1 MLCKTAIGTTV
12 LKGVNFTQTIA
23 QKQLERGLADNIR
36 WQGNSGAKLGFM
48 TWKEFIYPSP
58 KLQELYRLALCICGA
73 TILLGAWQDLNYHWG
88 LLTVIPFLFIYQFG
102 SYLTHSRLISKSK
115 KQVLSIGMEF
125 IDGVIAGA
133 LIALVGFD
141 PIITLA
147 LGSTFLITIVGSMK
161 PTAPLDIGG
170 TFIGLLTGYW
180 LLPITID
187 PGTAVQ
193 LMILLIAFAYCLL
206 NTNMARHTHFLLADQ
221 HDSVLRQNDW
231 LTLRTFHLSKYLSPA
246 LRKAILT
253 GKDVKAGT
261 QEKTLTVFFSDMEG
275 FTKLAENLD
284 PEQLTALL
292 NTYLTEMSEI
302 AFRFGGTVDKVI
314 GDSIMVFFGD
324 PESRG
329 VRSDAISCVSMALSM
344 KKAMTE
350 LQARWV
356 IEGIANPPALRMGI
370 NSGVCK
376 VGNFGTENRLD
387 YTLLGRAVNLASRL
401 ESSAQS
407 HEILVS
413 RDTYDLIKD
422 AVKCIDKG
430 QILVKG
436 FADPVNV
443 FSVVDLHKNLASSQ
457 PKKRQAVV

>member
-1 MLCKTAIGTTV
+1 M
-12 LKGVNFTQTIA
+12 NFTQTTT
-23 QKQLERGLADNIR
+23 QKQLESGLTDNIR
-36 WQGNSGAKLGFM
+36 WRADSGAKLSFM

-58 KLQELYRLALCICGA
+58 KLQELYRLALCICAA

-88 LLTVIPFLFIYQFG
+88 LLTVLPFLFIYQFG
-102 SYLTHSRLISKSK
+102 SYLNNSRLISKG
-115 KQVLSIGMEF
+115 KQQILSIFMEF
-125 IDGVIAGA
+125 IDGLIAGS
-133 LIALVGFD
+133 LIALVNFD
-141 PIITLA
+141 PVITLA
-147 LGSTFLITIVGSMK
+147 LGATFLITVIGSMK
-161 PTAPLDIGG
+161 ATAPVDI
-170 TFIGLLTGYW
+170 TGVFLGAIASYW
-180 LLPITID
+180 LLPITIEPSTD
-187 PGTAVQ
+187 VQ
-193 LMILLIAFAYCLL
+193 LMILLISFAYCLL
-206 NTNMARHTHFLLADQ
+206 NSNMARLTHSLLANQ
-221 HDSVLRQNDW
+221 HDSILRQNDW

-284 PEQLTALL
+284 PEQLTDLL

-329 VRSDAISCVSMALSM
+329 VRADATSCVSMALAMKKSM
-344 KKAMTE
+344 KE
-350 LQARWV
+350 LQVRWAV
-356 IEGIANPPALRMGI
+356 EGIANPPALRMGI

-401 ESSAQS
+401 ESSAKS
-407 HEILVS
+407 NEILVS
-413 RDTYDLIKD
+413 KDTYDLIKD
-422 AVKCIDKG
+422 TVKCADKG
-430 QILVKG
+430 QISVKG

-443 FSVVDLHKNLASSQ
+443 FSVIDLHKNLSSSQ
-457 PKKRQAVV
+457 PKKDQALV

>member
-1 MLCKTAIGTTV
+1 
-12 LKGVNFTQTIA
+12 LKGENFTQTIT
-23 QKQLERGLADNIR
+23 QMQLESGLTDNIR
-36 WQGNSGAKLGFM
+36 WHRDSSAKLSSM

-58 KLQELYRLALCICGA
+58 KLQELYRLALCICAA

-88 LLTVIPFLFIYQFG
+88 LLTVLPFLFIYQFG
-102 SYLTHSRLISKSK
+102 SYLNTSRLISKTK
-115 KQVLSIGMEF
+115 QQVLSISMEF
-125 IDGVIAGA
+125 TDGLIAGA
-133 LIALVGFD
+133 LIALVGFEAV
-141 PIITLA
+141 ITLA
-147 LGSTFLITIVGSMK
+147 LGATFLITIIGSMK
-161 PTAPLDIGG
+161 PTAPIDIAG
-170 TFIGLLTGYW
+170 TFIGALAGYW
-180 LLPITID
+180 LLPVTIE
-187 PGTAVQ
+187 PNGAVQ
-193 LMILLIAFAYCLL
+193 LMILVISFAYCML
-206 NTNMARHTHFLLADQ
+206 NSNMARNTHFLLADQ
-221 HDSVLRQNDW
+221 HESVLRQNDW

-329 VRSDAISCVSMALSM
+329 VRSDATSCVSMALAM
-344 KKAMTE
+344 KNAMKE
-350 LQARWV
+350 LQARWAV
-356 IEGIANPPALRMGI
+356 EGIANPPALRMGI

-401 ESSAQS
+401 ESSAKS
-407 HEILVS
+407 NEILVS
-413 RDTYDLIKD
+413 KDTYDLIKD
-422 AVKCIDKG
+422 AVKCTDKG

-436 FADPVNV
+436 FADPINV
-443 FSVVDLHKNLASSQ
+443 FSVIDLHKNLASSQ
-457 PKKRQAVV
+457 PKKRQALV